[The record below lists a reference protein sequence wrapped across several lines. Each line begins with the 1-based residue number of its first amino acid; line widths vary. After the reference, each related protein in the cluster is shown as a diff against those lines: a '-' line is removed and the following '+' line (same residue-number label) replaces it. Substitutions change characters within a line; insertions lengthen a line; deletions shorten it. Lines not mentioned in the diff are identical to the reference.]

1 MFLSANKI
9 SICGEVKANTKII
22 YCQDLKERER
32 ERESVKL
39 CITFYNIDNR
49 KKLRGE
55 RGESIFLCS
64 FFLSFEWFCF

>member
-55 RGESIFLCS
+55 VGREYIFMQLFS
-64 FFLSFEWFCF
+64 FL

>member
-9 SICGEVKANTKII
+9 SICGEGQSKHKNNILPRFKR
-22 YCQDLKERER
+22 ERER

-55 RGESIFLCS
+55 VGREYIFMQLFS
-64 FFLSFEWFCF
+64 FL